1 MSNYFLYVF
10 TVLIWGSTWLA
21 IKFQLGVVDPMI
33 SVTYRFTLAALL
45 LFAYCKVMGLK
56 MTFTRREHLFIALQG
71 LLLFSFNYWLVYLA
85 EVHLTSGL
93 VAVIFSMIIFM
104 NIVNGRWLLGSP
116 ISPPMILGAL
126 TGVSGLALIFWPEIS
141 SFALSD
147 LSLRGFLFGFAGA
160 YLASLG
166 NILSAR
172 NQKHRIPV
180 VQTNAFGMAYGAM
193 FLLVFSILVGK
204 PFGFKFSF
212 PYLTSLFYLAVLGSI
227 VAFGLY
233 LTLLGRIGADKAAY
247 VTLLI
252 PVVALCISTL
262 FEGYRWSGHGFTG
275 LGLVL
280 AGNVMVLRE
289 RAMRFS
295 HRRKP

>member
-1 MSNYFLYVF
+1 MNNYFLYVF

-45 LFAYCKVMGLK
+45 LLAYCKVMGLK

-85 EVHLTSGL
+85 EVYLTSGL

-104 NIVNGRWLLGSP
+104 NITNGRWLLGSP
-116 ISPPMILGAL
+116 ISPPMVLGAL

-141 SFALSD
+141 SFTLSD

-172 NQKHRIPV
+172 NQKHSIPV
-180 VQTNAFGMAYGAM
+180 IQTNAFGMAYGAS
-193 FLLVFSILVGK
+193 FLLVFSFLSGK
-204 PFGFKFSF
+204 PFAFEFTLPYVFSLL
-212 PYLTSLFYLAVLGSI
+212 YLSVLGSI
-227 VAFGLY
+227 VAFGFY
-233 LTLLGRIGADKAAY
+233 LTLLGRIGADRAAY

-262 FEGYRWSGHGFTG
+262 FEGYRWSGPGFTG

-280 AGNVMVLRE
+280 AGNVLVLRE

-295 HRRKP
+295 HRRRA

>member
-1 MSNYFLYVF
+1 V
-10 TVLIWGSTWLA
+10 
-21 IKFQLGVVDPMI
+21 
-33 SVTYRFTLAALL
+33 
-45 LFAYCKVMGLK
+45 
-56 MTFTRREHLFIALQG
+56 TFTRREHLFIALQG

-104 NIVNGRWLLGSP
+104 NIMNGRWLLGSP
-116 ISPPMILGAL
+116 ISPSMLLGAV

-141 SFALSD
+141 AFTLSD
-147 LSLRGFLFGFAGA
+147 LSLQGFLFGFAGA

-180 VQTNAFGMAYGAM
+180 IQTNAFGMAYGAL
-193 FLLVFSILVGK
+193 FLLVFSLLVGK
-204 PFGFKFSF
+204 PFGFEFSLA
-212 PYLTSLFYLAVLGSI
+212 YVTSLFYLAVLGSI
-227 VAFGLY
+227 VAFGFY
-233 LTLLGRIGADKAAY
+233 LTLLGRVGADRAAY

-262 FEGYRWSGHGFTG
+262 FEGYRWSALGVTG

-289 RAMRFS
+289 RAMRFGY
-295 HRRKP
+295 RRRA